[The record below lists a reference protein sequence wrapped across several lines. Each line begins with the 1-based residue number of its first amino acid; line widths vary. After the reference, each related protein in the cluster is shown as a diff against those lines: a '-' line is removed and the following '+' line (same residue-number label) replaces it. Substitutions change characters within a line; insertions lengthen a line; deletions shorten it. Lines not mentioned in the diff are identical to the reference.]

1 MVKTFVTNPQRLAL
15 RARAVHRLARRK
27 RWPAYVF
34 AAVAQETPHD
44 VDWIAGAHHSPATT
58 LAVKAAHILLI
69 YLSFTLID

>member
-1 MVKTFVTNPQRLAL
+1 MRQVCVSVPRVIF
-15 RARAVHRLARRK
+15 RAKAVHRLAKKK

-44 VDWIAGAHHSPATT
+44 ISWMPGHHQDDPVA
-58 LAVKAAHILLI
+58 LVAVKAAHIALI